1 MKRKAL
7 AAIMATAVVVSSLA
21 GCGVSTGSDTSK
33 EDTKEESKEETTDT
47 SDDSKEESTDEASD
61 DAEAEDTSSD
71 DTEEVAKASDD
82 SLKDREEINLWFW
95 GAEPYAQEAMKKY
108 LVDAYNASQDKY
120 QLVVEFRPSVD
131 SDMTTALAA
140 NQGPDIVY
148 GSGPAFVMP
157 LVEAGK
163 LEPMDEY
170 SEEYGWEDRILQPY
184 YESGTV
190 DGKLYSLTNGIS
202 TMGVFYNKK
211 VLEDNGWEVP
221 TTIEEMEK
229 IMDEAMEKGL
239 YGSVTGNKGW
249 QPVNENY
256 ASLFLTHIATPDTV
270 YKCLTGEESWV
281 NDDVK
286 AAIEK
291 SKEWWDKGYL
301 AGDDYVNLNFSESL
315 QLLADEKAP
324 FFIGPSIAF
333 QWAASYFT
341 DDKTENIAFIPFPAT
356 EQVPDE
362 TYTLG
367 AACTLSINANVSQE
381 HKDEAAKIIDIMMSP
396 DFTQEMTAAWPG
408 YWGTPLK
415 DLSSIDTSDM
425 GYLSKSF
432 MEVVQNVSAAVEKGN
447 FGFYDNVFFPAD
459 TQQRIVNIDE
469 VWFGTSSVDDYV
481 DSIETAFKE
490 EFDKGLVPPIPKP
503 AGIE

>member
-1 MKRKAL
+1 MKRKVLAL
-7 AAIMATAVVVSSLA
+7 VLTAAMLGSGFSTQAVMADE
-21 GCGVSTGSDTSK
+21 G
-33 EDTKEESKEETTDT
+33 EKEEIS
-47 SDDSKEESTDEASD
+47 
-61 DAEAEDTSSD
+61 
-71 DTEEVAKASDD
+71 
-82 SLKDREEINLWFW
+82 LWFW
-95 GAEPYAQEAMKKY
+95 GAEPYAQEAMQKF
-108 LVDAYNASQDKY
+108 LVDEYNASQDQYK
-120 QLVVEFRPSVD
+120 LTVEFRPSVD

-140 NQGPDIVY
+140 NEGPDIVY

-163 LEPMDEY
+163 LEPMDTY
-170 SEEYGWEDRILQPY
+170 AEEYGWADRILTPY

-190 DGKLYSLTNGIS
+190 NGKLYSLTNGIS
-202 TMGVFYNKK
+202 TMGVFYNTK
-211 VLEDNGWEVP
+211 VMEDNGWEIP
-221 TTIEEMEK
+221 TTIEEMEA
-229 IMDEAMEKGL
+229 IMDEALEKGM
-239 YGSVTGNKGW
+239 YASVTGNKGW

-256 ASLFLTHIATPDTV
+256 ASLFLTHVATPETV

-315 QLLADEKAP
+315 QLLADERAP

-333 QWAASYFT
+333 QWAASYFV
-341 DDKTENIAFIPFPAT
+341 DDKAENIAFIPFPAT

-367 AACTLSINANVSQE
+367 AACTLSINANISQE

-396 DFTQEMTAAWPG
+396 EFTQKMTEAWPG

-415 DLSSIDTSDM
+415 DLSTIDTSNM
-425 GYLSKSF
+425 SYLSKSF
-432 MEVVQNVSAAVEKGN
+432 MEVVQNVSDAVNKGN
-447 FGFYDNVFFPAD
+447 FGYYDNVFFPAA

-469 VWFGTSSVDDYV
+469 VWFETTSVDDYV
-481 DSIETAFKE
+481 ESIDTEFQE
-490 EFDKGLVPPIPKP
+490 EFEKGLVPPIPEPGTK
-503 AGIE
+503 

>member
-21 GCGVSTGSDTSK
+21 GCRVSTGSDTSK
-33 EDTKEESKEETTDT
+33 EETKEETKE
-47 SDDSKEESTDEASD
+47 
-61 DAEAEDTSSD
+61 EAEDTAD
-71 DTEEVAKASDD
+71 DAEEAEDAADDAEEAEDTEEVAKASDD

-170 SEEYGWEDRILQPY
+170 SEEYGWADRILQPY

-221 TTIEEMEK
+221 TTIEDMEK

-256 ASLFLTHIATPDTV
+256 ASLFLTHVATPDTV
-270 YKCLTGEESWV
+270 YKCLTGEESWN

-396 DFTQEMTAAWPG
+396 DFTEEMTAAWPG

-415 DLSSIDTSDM
+415 DLSSVDTSDM

-432 MEVVQNVSAAVEKGN
+432 MDVVQNVSAAVEKGN

-481 DSIETAFKE
+481 DSIETAFKD

>member
-33 EDTKEESKEETTDT
+33 EETKEETKE
-47 SDDSKEESTDEASD
+47 
-61 DAEAEDTSSD
+61 EAEDTAED
-71 DTEEVAKASDD
+71 AEETEETEDTEEVAKASDD

-163 LEPMDEY
+163 LEAMDEY
-170 SEEYGWEDRILQPY
+170 SEEYGWADRILQPY

-221 TTIEEMEK
+221 TTIEDMEK

-256 ASLFLTHIATPDTV
+256 ASLFLTHVATPDTV
-270 YKCLTGEESWV
+270 YKCLTGEESWN

-396 DFTQEMTAAWPG
+396 DFTEEMTAAWPG

-415 DLSSIDTSDM
+415 DLSSVDTADM

-432 MEVVQNVSAAVEKGN
+432 MDVVQNVSAAVEKGN

-481 DSIETAFKE
+481 DSIETAFKD

-503 AGIE
+503 AGIK